1 MADPY
6 EKLQKSIDGIA
17 SAVKDLGKASAK
29 ASHDTRGPRREP
41 FDVDLLTSQEVEE
54 LRCLI
59 RHEHNLAA
67 YSSSRMQEE
76 GTRLK
81 GMYSEFNRIGIA
93 VTDMNGVCVSL
104 SPAAHWAVEKHEQRE
119 RDRRKDTRAQWRH
132 DFRVAIASAAVGG
145 LFGIAGTVIGVI
157 LGWHFGVS

>member
-29 ASHDTRGPRREP
+29 VSRDTQGPWREP

-59 RHEHNLAA
+59 RHERDLAA
-67 YSSSRMQEE
+67 YSASRMQEE

-93 VTDMNGVCVSL
+93 VTDMNGACVFL

-132 DFRVAIASAAVGG
+132 DFFVAGFSTLIGG
-145 LFGIAGTVIGVI
+145 I
-157 LGWHFGVS
+157 LGVVGTLLGVMLD